1 MDAGRV
7 RGSHCATSAG
17 PVPCPLSPTFPISAS
32 ARRSQMGREG
42 KWPWGW
48 GRETQLDITPRVY
61 FYLTAGCLS
70 GRVRWPCQSHRRG
83 RCLPTGTHVRAGTWS
98 LGPRQGRRQPWPTA
112 PLFLHLLPHLRQTP
126 GLPRCLREP
135 PQGASGG
142 GLPEQCARMRRL
154 WAVHIA
160 SRGGVFSLS
169 VWPSRLHVSPSCHH
183 WETGHQFSTWS
194 PPNVSR
200 LGHTSPC
207 PWWRPLRHTVLQP
220 LCRGSVS
227 QPVLFPSHHWPD
239 CVFVLRWPQRPL
251 GIQEFCKRQSPVNLS
266 LGRGGSCHR
275 WEVGGR
281 GRPRRASAGSSGSA
295 CCRLDDERPPAV
307 VRLAELGLRVY
318 FLPFLGERIPG
329 GR

>member
-135 PQGASGG
+135 PQGAPGG

-160 SRGGVFSLS
+160 SRGGGVLPVNVAFPAAREPILS
-169 VWPSRLHVSPSCHH
+169 
-183 WETGHQFSTWS
+183 
-194 PPNVSR
+194 
-200 LGHTSPC
+200 
-207 PWWRPLRHTVLQP
+207 
-220 LCRGSVS
+220 
-227 QPVLFPSHHWPD
+227 
-239 CVFVLRWPQRPL
+239 PL
-251 GIQEFCKRQSPVNLS
+251 GDRTPIFHLVPPKCFSF
-266 LGRGGSCHR
+266 GSHFTMSM
-275 WEVGGR
+275 VAATATY
-281 GRPRRASAGSSGSA
+281 RA
-295 CCRLDDERPPAV
+295 PASV
-307 VRLAELGLRVY
+307 
-318 FLPFLGERIPG
+318 
-329 GR
+329 

>member
-1 MDAGRV
+1 MAHRSSFSPFITPPPPDTGPAALSQRASPGSTRRRPARALCAHVQALGRSHSEPW
-7 RGSHCATSAG
+7 RGVL
-17 PVPCPLSPTFPISAS
+17 PVSVAFPAAREPILSPLGDRTPI
-32 ARRSQMGREG
+32 
-42 KWPWGW
+42 
-48 GRETQLDITPRVY
+48 
-61 FYLTAGCLS
+61 F
-70 GRVRWPCQSHRRG
+70 H
-83 RCLPTGTHVRAGTWS
+83 
-98 LGPRQGRRQPWPTA
+98 
-112 PLFLHLLPHLRQTP
+112 
-126 GLPRCLREP
+126 P
-135 PQGASGG
+135 PN
-142 GLPEQCARMRRL
+142 P
-154 WAVHIA
+154 
-160 SRGGVFSLS
+160 
-169 VWPSRLHVSPSCHH
+169 
-183 WETGHQFSTWS
+183 WS